1 MPPGAGRSRPARRDR
16 PRTKSPKSMLSAQ
29 MYAPDLPDPDLLIR
43 TAGEMRISNF
53 LLWGIA
59 YSEIWVTPTLW
70 PDFTPALLDGRAGRL
85 SAARP
90 QVRRGR
96 A

>member
-1 MPPGAGRSRPARRDR
+1 
-16 PRTKSPKSMLSAQ
+16 MLSSY

-59 YSEIWVTPTLW
+59 YSEIWVTPVLW
-70 PDFTPALLDGRAGRL
+70 PDFTPALFVEALEDY
-85 SAARP
+85 
-90 QVRRGR
+90 QRRTRKFG
-96 A
+96 AVESQ